1 MHNIILIY
9 NLNIIDSH
17 FYILLTLKKN
27 LKILLE
33 IKCKL
38 FILKKNY
45 CEALFFFVLM
55 IHLFYSLV
63 FVLNNS
69 IG

>member
-1 MHNIILIY
+1 MHSIILIY

-17 FYILLTLKKN
+17 FYILLTLKKI

-38 FILKKNY
+38 FIFKKNY
-45 CEALFFFVLM
+45 CEALFFLM
-55 IHLFYSLV
+55 IHFFYSLV

-69 IG
+69 LG